1 MKILF
6 YPRLALNGIQKNRQ
20 LYLPYFLT
28 CSGMVMMFYLLCFLS
43 YSKGVSGMALSA
55 FITSIL
61 RLGSIVIAVFS
72 CAFLFYTNAFCCG
85 AAKKN
90 LASTASWG

>member
-6 YPRLALNGIQKNRQ
+6 YPRLALSGIQKNRQ

-55 FITSIL
+55 FI
-61 RLGSIVIAVFS
+61 
-72 CAFLFYTNAFCCG
+72 
-85 AAKKN
+85 
-90 LASTASWG
+90 ASRPPIFFIHLNTFPQI